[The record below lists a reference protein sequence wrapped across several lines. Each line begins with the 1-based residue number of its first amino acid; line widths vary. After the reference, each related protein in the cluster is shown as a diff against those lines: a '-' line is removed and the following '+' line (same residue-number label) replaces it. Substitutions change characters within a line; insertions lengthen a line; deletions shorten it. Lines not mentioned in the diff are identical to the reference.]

1 MPFLKEI
8 SIPTIGFISIWEIN
22 ESVKELANALGNA
35 VEEKTKAKPKKEI
48 HQLQWLA
55 SRLLLK
61 KHFDKKN
68 IQLHKDEFNKPS
80 LFIDNTPYHISITHA
95 GKYAAIFS
103 SVSATVG
110 IDLELIDER
119 ILNISNKFLNEKELR
134 LIQKMGQEQPK
145 FVSLIWSAKET
156 LYKIYSRKE
165 LDFKRDIF
173 INEIQ
178 EPIKGG
184 ISKLGSAFEIDI
196 HYIEIEN
203 YILTYAYRRP
213 TV

>member
-22 ESVKELANALGNA
+22 ETIVELANALAHA
-35 VEEKTKAKPKKEI
+35 VEENTKANPKKEI

-61 KHFDKKN
+61 KHFHQKR

-95 GKYAAIFS
+95 GKYAAIFIS
-103 SVSATVG
+103 ASATVG

-119 ILNISNKFLNEKELR
+119 ILNISNKFLNEKELK
-134 LIQKMGQEQPK
+134 LIQELEHEQAK
-145 FVSLIWSAKET
+145 FISLIWSAKET

-165 LDFKRDIF
+165 LDFKQDIF
-173 INEIQ
+173 INDIQ

-184 ISKLGSAFEIDI
+184 ISKLGSAFELDI
-196 HYIEIEN
+196 HYIELEN
-203 YILTYAYRRP
+203 YILTYAYRKP
-213 TV
+213 FI